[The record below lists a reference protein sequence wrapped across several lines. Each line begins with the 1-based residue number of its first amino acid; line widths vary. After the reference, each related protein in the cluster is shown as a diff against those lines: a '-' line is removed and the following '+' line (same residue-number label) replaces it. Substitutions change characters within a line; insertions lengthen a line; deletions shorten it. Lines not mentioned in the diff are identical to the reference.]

1 MPVTLPKFKEIEQV
15 LRQRIL
21 DSLWPPGAKLP
32 SESELTTEFAVSRIT
47 VRQALAGLHN
57 EGLIEKVNGKGSF
70 VARPS
75 ERPDLGPLSG
85 FYEAG
90 RAKGK
95 LAYGRLASA
104 RMIKAPAFAV
114 SALGLEAGER
124 VFCVSTVRFWDDA
137 PVGYFQ
143 VMGPEAR
150 MRRLAEEDL
159 ETNDIMTLLETQLG
173 FRLKEL
179 SCEST
184 AIAASAEVA
193 RRLDVPEG
201 FPLLRIRSTP
211 FDIEGHPLCCAELYF
226 RGDRFSYKWTLAR

>member
-1 MPVTLPKFKEIEQV
+1 MTLPRFKEIEQQ
-15 LRQRIL
+15 LRQRIV
-21 DSLWPPGAKLP
+21 DNDWPPGAKLP

-57 EGLIEKVNGKGSF
+57 AGLIEKVNGKGSF
-70 VARPS
+70 VTRPS

-95 LAYGRLASA
+95 LAYGKLVSA
-104 RMIKAPAFAV
+104 RMIKAPPFAAA
-114 SALGLEAGER
+114 ALGLETSER

-159 ETNDIMTLLETQLG
+159 ETNDVMTLLETRLG
-173 FRLKEL
+173 FRLKKL
-179 SCEST
+179 ACEST
-184 AIAASAEVA
+184 AIAASGDIA

-201 FPLLRIRSTP
+201 FPLLRVRSTP
-211 FDIEGHPLCCAELYF
+211 HDIEGHALCCAELYF
-226 RGDRFSYKWTLAR
+226 RGDRFSYKWTLTR